1 MAEASALNP
10 SFDSRPGRPAAGRPD
25 RAPAD
30 SDPAGDS
37 DSAADAQD
45 RQARAA
51 FEQAR
56 AGTRSA
62 YGTVVRLYQDRLF
75 NAVFRLVG
83 DHDDAAEVTQE
94 AFARGFE
101 KLSDFRGDSG
111 PYTWLFRIAMNA
123 AVSRLRRASRRKTV
137 SLDALDAM
145 GGGYATSYRGGGGDP
160 RRGRYADSIQ
170 GNGPSPSDVAEQ
182 SEDHRAVVDALA
194 RLDAEHRALL
204 VMRDLEGFDYKQM
217 AEVLDLPLGTLKSR
231 LFRARVALREQ
242 LQDHFER
249 PGGPGGPGG
258 GSGGGS
264 GP

>member
-10 SFDSRPGRPAAGRPD
+10 SFDSRAGRPAPARGE
-25 RAPAD
+25 RAPAEAAGEV
-30 SDPAGDS
+30 SASADPAVDE
-37 DSAADAQD
+37 QD
-45 RQARAA
+45 RLGRDA
-51 FEQAR
+51 FDRAR
-56 AGTRSA
+56 AGARSA
-62 YGTVVRLYQDRLF
+62 YGTVVRAYQDRLY

-101 KLSDFRGDSG
+101 KMADFRGDSG

-137 SLDALDAM
+137 SLDALDSM
-145 GGGYATSYRGGGGDP
+145 GGGYATNYRGGGGGES
-160 RRGRYADSIQ
+160 RRGRYADSIE
-170 GNGPSPSDVAEQ
+170 GDGPTPADAAEQ

-242 LQDHFER
+242 LRDHFDR
-249 PGGPGGPGG
+249 RDRHGGPG
-258 GSGGGS
+258 S
-264 GP
+264 

>member
-10 SFDSRPGRPAAGRPD
+10 SFDSRAGRPAPARPG
-25 RAPAD
+25 RAPAN
-30 SDPAGDS
+30 SAEADP
-37 DSAADAQD
+37 AADAQD
-45 RQARAA
+45 RLGRDA

-56 AGTRSA
+56 AGARGA
-62 YGTVVRLYQDRLF
+62 YGTVVRAYQDRLY

-101 KLSDFRGDSG
+101 KMDDFRGDSG

-137 SLDALDAM
+137 SLDALDSM
-145 GGGYATSYRGGGGDP
+145 GGGYATSYRGGSGGES
-160 RRGRYADSIQ
+160 RRGRYADSIE
-170 GNGPSPSDVAEQ
+170 GSGPTPADAAEK
-182 SEDHRAVVDALA
+182 SEDHRAVVAALGK
-194 RLDAEHRALL
+194 LDAENRALL

-217 AEVLDLPLGTLKSR
+217 AEVLGLPLGTLKSR

-242 LQDHFER
+242 LQEHFER
-249 PGGPGGPGG
+249 RGRHGGPG
-258 GSGGGS
+258 S
-264 GP
+264 